1 MESRPRRSRSL
12 LALRQSGTL
21 SDEEV
26 HWLRSSKAF
35 FLADPCWISEAERL
49 IAAECFHYRRRIGQI
64 ILVRESGSRAVS
76 IRTIRA
82 SEFHHSFPMVYTF
95 NDACLII
102 PESAAANQ
110 VCAISINSNGK
121 VISEIAI
128 LTGCQLV
135 DPIVFCH
142 DGSYWMFAN
151 PLHNFD
157 NELVVFRGDSAVGPW
172 HATALWF
179 LPIPNCRGAGRIFEQ
194 DGVLYWPTQFNT
206 RRYGGGVILRRIV
219 SLTATQLNHEIV
231 SVIRP
236 DPKGSRPLGFHTV
249 NKGEHQ
255 YLVDGLAYRFSPLKP
270 LYVLAARM
278 RRKLRRSERR
288 KKEASTHVGP
298 HEK

>member
-1 MESRPRRSRSL
+1 MSFFASDKAGI
-12 LALRQSGTL
+12 LAWLRLAFWEEHWSIGLVDREAFWRCVKSGTL

-206 RRYGGGVILRRIV
+206 RRYGGGVILRRHARV
-219 SLTATQLNHEIV
+219 RRA
-231 SVIRP
+231 
-236 DPKGSRPLGFHTV
+236 LGV
-249 NKGEHQ
+249 GER
-255 YLVDGLAYRFSPLKP
+255 DGGQ
-270 LYVLAARM
+270 
-278 RRKLRRSERR
+278 RRHGGKAGED
-288 KKEASTHVGP
+288 
-298 HEK
+298 